1 MQIDT
6 GIVQERHRH
15 RYEVNPKYVKNFES
29 WGLNFIGRDET
40 GQRMEI
46 MEYRNHP
53 FFVGTQYHPE
63 YLSRPLK
70 PSPAFLEDLS
80 DSEIVDEDP
89 ALKQIYEQIK
99 LDLPWIETQ
108 SITTSKPVNINDV
121 DNDLEQGAIEGREKV
136 IASGVPFTRPDDYF
150 AEMIK
155 SKN

>member
-1 MQIDT
+1 M
-6 GIVQERHRH
+6 H
-15 RYEVNPKYVKNFES
+15 NK
-29 WGLNFIGRDET
+29 
-40 GQRMEI
+40 
-46 MEYRNHP
+46 
-53 FFVGTQYHPE
+53 
-63 YLSRPLK
+63 
-70 PSPAFLEDLS
+70 
-80 DSEIVDEDP
+80 P

>member
-1 MQIDT
+1 LRPTVFQPKTELWSKMRKLYEIMNVTEIDT

-29 WGLNFIGRDET
+29 WGLNFIG
-40 GQRMEI
+40 Q
-46 MEYRNHP
+46 
-53 FFVGTQYHPE
+53 
-63 YLSRPLK
+63 
-70 PSPAFLEDLS
+70 DLS